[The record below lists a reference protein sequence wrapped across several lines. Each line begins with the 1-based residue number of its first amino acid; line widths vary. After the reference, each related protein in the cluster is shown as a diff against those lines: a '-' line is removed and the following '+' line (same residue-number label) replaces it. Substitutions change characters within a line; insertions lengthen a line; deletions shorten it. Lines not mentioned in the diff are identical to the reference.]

1 MTGSDL
7 FALNEITCTGI
18 LIILTFMTNAVSD
31 YIAYSKR
38 IKREQ
43 AYLKELKREQR
54 RQQVYN
60 ERVAQHSA
68 NRCGGESK
76 KQVNYASQHRNTKYK
91 QQIYRKNRKVI

>member
-7 FALNEITCTGI
+7 FALNAITCTGI
-18 LIILTFMTNAVSD
+18 LIIFTFMTNAVSD

-54 RQQVYN
+54 R
-60 ERVAQHSA
+60 
-68 NRCGGESK
+68 
-76 KQVNYASQHRNTKYK
+76 
-91 QQIYRKNRKVI
+91 